1 MVTKPSTKW
10 DDPPA
15 WLMGL
20 TGAVPGPKSS
30 PKEAQEDDCI
40 SLKDLS
46 FLFGGNLRMTNHYKA
61 I

>member
-1 MVTKPSTKW
+1 MG
-10 DDPPA
+10 
-15 WLMGL
+15 LMGV
-20 TGAVPGPKSS
+20 VPGPKSSTS

-46 FLFGGNLRMTNHYKA
+46 FLFGGNLGMTNMY